1 MIDVGF
7 GSLPVKQSL
16 TPDETMRAT
25 NTSDNSFAALVT
37 NRFKMKMYM
46 LTHLPLAFVAGLAV
60 TRFDE
65 LGATV
70 SVPFK
75 WLNKNPFGSIY
86 FAPLSMAAEL
96 SSGLLALE
104 AVQKSPTPVS
114 MLVLAMQAEYLKKAK
129 SKIFFSC
136 NEKEAL
142 QQAVMHAAQTG
153 QALTYDSN
161 IEGVDTSNTVV
172 ARFRIT
178 WTFKIK
184 S

>member
-1 MIDVGF
+1 
-7 GSLPVKQSL
+7 
-16 TPDETMRAT
+16 MRAT
-25 NTSDNSFAALVT
+25 KKYDNQFAARVT
-37 NRFKMKMYM
+37 SRYKMALYM
-46 LTHLPLAFVAGLAV
+46 LTRLPLAFFAGLAV
-60 TRFDE
+60 TRFDD

-104 AVQKSPTPVS
+104 AVQKSSVPVS
-114 MLVLAMQAEYLKKAK
+114 MLVLAMQAEYIKKAK

-136 NEKEAL
+136 DEKEAL
-142 QQAVMHAAQTG
+142 HQVVMQAAQTG
-153 QALTYDSN
+153 NAITYDSTV
-161 IEGVDTSNTVV
+161 EGLDTSNTIV

-178 WTFKIK
+178 WTFKSK
-184 S
+184 

>member
-1 MIDVGF
+1 
-7 GSLPVKQSL
+7 
-16 TPDETMRAT
+16 MRAT
-25 NTSDNSFAALVT
+25 KTSDNPFAARVT
-37 NRFKMKMYM
+37 SRYKMNLYM
-46 LTHLPLAFVAGLAV
+46 LAKLPLAFFAGLAV
-60 TRFDE
+60 TRFDDR
-65 LGATV
+65 GATV

-104 AVQKSPTPVS
+104 AVQKSHVPVS

-136 NEKEAL
+136 DEKEAL
-142 QQAVMHAAQTG
+142 QHAVMQAAQTG
-153 QALTYDSN
+153 EAITYDSTV
-161 IEGVDTSNTVV
+161 EGLDVSKTIV

-178 WTFKIK
+178 WTFKAK
-184 S
+184 

>member
-1 MIDVGF
+1 
-7 GSLPVKQSL
+7 
-16 TPDETMRAT
+16 MRAT
-25 NTSDNSFAALVT
+25 NTPDNSFAALVT
-37 NRFKMKMYM
+37 SRLKMNLYM
-46 LTHLPLAFVAGLAV
+46 LTKLPMAFVAGLAV

-104 AVQKSPTPVS
+104 AVQKSPAPVS

-136 NEKEAL
+136 NEKVAL
-142 QQAVMHAAQTG
+142 QQAVTQASQTG
-153 QALTYDSN
+153 QAITYDSTV
-161 IEGVDTSNTVV
+161 EGVDNSNTVV
-172 ARFRIT
+172 ARFHIT